1 MKKLFSVLA
10 ALSLVFSPVTPGFA
24 KTRQWIGVSIPSDKM
39 SDTWNWLWWKK
50 PSSGDSIEFSTR
62 INVRKEAQ
70 NDFSNYTFSGIS
82 FTGSARDTWVYGN
95 GIKLDGDI
103 ENYSEKSEQ
112 AIDWDM
118 ALQDNVNFYSGAGSY
133 NLRLDG
139 VISGGYGISK
149 DGTSTLTLGGANT
162 YTGVTTITQGTLTLD
177 AAGTIA
183 SSAGVV
189 NNATFAIQG
198 NKTIGYLSGTGST
211 TLGAN
216 TLTVTDTG
224 TYSGV
229 ASGTGGLTIN
239 GTGKTLTLTGANTYT
254 GATTI
259 SAGTLQIGNNGTTG
273 SLSTSSAITN
283 NGTLSFNRINAV
295 TQGTHFASVI
305 SGSGGVTQAG
315 SGTLTLSGANTYAG
329 VTSITRGTLTL
340 NATGTIASSSG
351 VSNAGTFTIQGNKT
365 IGYLSG
371 AGSTQLGN
379 NTLTVTGTGTYSGVM
394 SGTGGLTLN
403 GAGKTLTLQ
412 GANTYSGTTSLTAG
426 TLALGNNLA
435 LQNSTLDTS
444 GSGVINATGFT
455 TPTFGGLTGSKN
467 LASVITTGYG
477 SITGIT
483 LNPGSGVT
491 DTYSG
496 VIADGAAGMTLT
508 KTGAGVQTLSGA
520 NTYTGA
526 TTVHAGTL
534 TLDYSSQ
541 NNSKVSET
549 AALILGGGT
558 IHLSGGTYEQTVAS
572 TTLSAGDSSVTR
584 TLGTA
589 VLQMNTITVNPGATI
604 DFSAENI
611 AKTNNDNTT
620 DGYLGTWATIGGTDW
635 AMKDAGAGVNG
646 FIVAFEGYE
655 DIAAY
660 GSTINGG
667 DYQVRINSQ
676 GSGGDITLGS
686 DPTAI
691 DSLLQN
697 TSYDATVD
705 IAGQTFRADGIMIG
719 EGKGALTIGA
729 VAGDGSTL
737 TSSTAGAGIDLIN
750 YSNSSDLTINA
761 VIANNGGVSALTKA
775 GDGVLTLNGINTY
788 TGATNVDG
796 GTLNLNEDL
805 QNLSPS
811 SGLIFG
817 ADAKVN
823 LASGKDIECVVTT
836 DEDGTGTLNF
846 LGGVQS
852 AGGDIGAAGLALK
865 KVDVAAGSTT
875 TFNGDL
881 YTTTLSFSGDGTAN
895 IASDK
900 SITGAV
906 DNLTGSDGAGTLSLL
921 GGDQTVSGNIGATNT
936 LKAVNIAAALTKT
949 AELDGTV
956 EAATITMSGAGKA
969 QFDGA
974 VTATALN
981 VTSSGEVEINADSSI
996 TTTTVNTGT
1005 LDLNATFTGTTLTF
1019 TGAGEVV
1026 VADEKNITVNITNTS
1041 GLNGAGTLTTEGES
1055 LVTGTVGGSGANQRF
1070 GSLNINGAADTTA
1083 RITGAVYA
1091 TTATIG
1097 AGTLQLDSDSNITT
1111 TNLTNTGTLALNA
1124 VLAGAVNNGG
1134 NLLTVSSTGTGQI
1147 DGVISNLGGLT
1158 KTGSGTLTLSGVNTY
1173 SGGTNINAGVVSATA
1188 SAEALGTGAVV
1199 VADDA
1204 ALQITGALTF
1214 NEALT
1219 ITGAGVAG
1227 AGALRHISGNTIYS
1241 GVITLGGDARINSDA
1256 DLLTLSGATIDD
1268 AYDLA
1273 IGGDGN
1279 TTISGIIAIGDNTL
1293 VKDGAGTL
1301 TLSGVNTYSGGTNIN
1316 AGVVDAMTSD
1326 EALGTGDVAVADG
1339 AALQIRGAL
1348 DFNEALTIIG
1358 TGVSGGGA
1366 LRHISGNTTYSG
1378 DITLGSAAR
1387 INSDADLLTLS
1398 GATIDDA
1405 YDLTI
1410 GGAGDTHVSGVI
1422 AVGDNT
1428 LTKDGAGTLTLSGAN
1443 TYTGATTISSGTL
1456 QIGNNGTTGSL
1467 STSSSIT
1474 NNGTLSFYRTN
1485 TITQG
1490 TDFASIIS
1498 GTGAVRQEG
1507 SGTLILNGANTYSGG
1522 TTILGGTLN
1531 IGHATALGSGRFTI
1545 NGGTIN
1551 TNGANITLTTNNT
1564 QTWNASFT
1572 FTGTNNLNLG
1582 TGAVTLAFS
1591 PNVTVSANTLTI
1603 GGAISGAYGLTKL
1616 GAGALTLSGANAYTG
1631 GTTLTTGTL
1640 NINHATALGTG
1651 AVAINGGTID
1661 NTSGSSKTL
1670 TTTGAQTWGG
1680 DFTFTGTNSL
1690 NLGTGAVTLGTD
1702 RQITVSANALTI
1714 GGAIGDGG
1722 NNYSLTKA
1730 GDGTLVL
1737 DGVNTHG
1744 GGTHVTGGTLKI
1756 GAGATLSG
1764 TFLASSVSSGG
1775 TLDLNGSTL
1784 STANE
1789 VLGIAGN
1796 GYGGGGALRS
1806 SVGGSTWNGHNIYL
1820 TADARINSDAGT
1832 FTIGAGARELQ
1843 TQGFTVTIGGA
1854 GDTAINR
1861 VISGTGNIT
1870 KDGVGTLLLS
1880 GTNTYTGTTT
1890 VTEGV
1895 LELDFSAAGTATDI
1909 IKNSSALVL
1918 SGGELLLTGKNA
1930 TVNSQTV
1937 NGLTLN
1943 SGKSE
1948 ITLTANGATSLV
1960 LNLGNITNNAG
1971 ATVNFTLP
1979 TGTQDAT
1986 NGITTTRTNDASG
1999 ILGAWAT
2006 VTTATGTEWAVSGAP
2021 GGGASGNITAYAGY
2035 TNINVYGGVILDNA
2049 ANNVRIQN
2057 GGVAGNITLQDSD
2070 TKANTLMQDS
2080 DFVGTV
2086 DTAGGILRTYG
2097 IMISSG
2103 AADLV
2108 IGDVTGAAGT
2118 LTTASN
2124 GGDLVLSVQDAD
2136 SILTVNSVIA
2146 NNGAA
2151 SALIKSG
2158 DGTATLNGVNT
2169 YTGAT
2174 TVSEGTLALNTSLT
2188 ESSGLSF
2195 SDTGTTVTVADGKD
2209 IGRAGNVINITTTDN
2224 DQGTLTLLGSGTIFG
2239 QVGAAGA
2246 YLAAINAGAA
2256 DETTTFKNDVYAT
2269 EINADGTAS
2278 FDGDVNATTLNLAS
2292 NSTAV
2297 IASGK
2302 DLTGEVKA
2310 FHGKGTLTLSG
2321 GNQAMT
2327 GDIGTAAQSWLG
2339 TIDVAG
2345 AGPGTA
2351 TFNGAIMT
2359 KYFNVT
2365 GSRDVVFNDD
2375 VTTLNDFTLSSDSV
2389 VTLADTKNMTLGS
2402 GGIAGGSGE
2411 GTLTLLGTHTITG
2424 NLGSTLLG
2432 NNGLKLLTVGDA
2444 AGTGGKTV
2452 TVNGDIRAVTVNFAK
2467 DNELKL
2473 GSGYGITGAITTTTS
2488 GTGTLTFL
2496 GDAGA
2501 VGAIGAAG
2509 KVLEAVNFNGATTLS
2524 NDIYATDSNVQNGGT
2539 LTPGG
2544 GDINGN
2550 LSLLAGGT
2558 LSLGSNLMQVV
2569 GGAFSSAATSG
2580 INVSISSGANG
2591 KIEATGAAAS
2601 VDVGTSLFINVVGHI
2616 PENNQFTVLDGG
2628 AGGGVGT
2635 LTSITDDSERFYFTQ
2650 VADANDLIL
2659 LSNRYTTFSAA
2670 GANLS
2675 PNARAVGA
2683 VFDAIDEA
2691 GATGDMLNVID
2702 TLDTLSNAQIGDA
2715 FNTMTPDVSSG
2726 SAEGSRAL
2734 TGQAFSM
2741 VSNRLGGMRTGGAVG
2756 AGVSTGEMLNG
2767 VGVWMQGLGSHM
2779 KQGERKGIQGYKA
2792 NLFGTTIGADKVLD
2806 SHFRAGFAGS
2816 YGWARVK
2823 SKEGG
2828 SPSDDI
2834 NSYQATIY
2842 GSFDSLDLCKAR
2854 QGGKKSYE
2862 AVRSQVENSWYVD
2875 GMFAFTQNNY
2885 DSRREIWVTPASA
2898 RVAKA
2903 EHYGQQYSTNFE
2915 TGYKF
2920 VFEKTKSL
2928 EVTPFVGLGY
2938 NYLYMNK
2945 YKEKGA
2951 DALNLTV
2958 EGEGFQQLE
2967 QSLGTKLAYPM
2978 VSKKMG
2984 TFIPSVKAAWLYD
2997 YIGDRF
3003 QTTAT
3008 FAGGGPSFDTIGA
3021 KPARNGMLFGTELA
3035 FLNKGN
3041 MTLTGNWD
3049 LEVKDQFASNT
3060 YYGTARFDF

>member
-1 MKKLFSVLA
+1 MKKFLA
-10 ALSLVFSPVTPGFA
+10 VVAILSLIFSPVTPGFA
-24 KTRQWIGVSIPSDKM
+24 KTRQWIGIGTNANM
-39 SDTWNWLWWKK
+39 SQALNWLWLGK
-50 PSSGDSIEFSTR
+50 PNSGDSIEFSTY
-62 INVRKEAQ
+62 INVRKNVS

-82 FTGSARDTWVYGN
+82 FTSSARDTYVYGN
-95 GIKLDGDI
+95 SIKLNGDI
-103 ENYSEKSEQ
+103 ENYSKKSEQ
-112 AIDWDM
+112 AIDLNMD
-118 ALQDNVNFYSGAGSY
+118 LLKNVNFYSGTGSY
-133 NLRLDG
+133 NLGLYG
-139 VISGGYGISK
+139 VISGSYGISK
-149 DGTSTLTLGGANT
+149 DGTSTLTLGGVNT
-162 YTGVTTITQGTLTLD
+162 YTGATTIAEGTLILD
-177 AAGTIA
+177 ATGTIA

-216 TLTVTDTG
+216 TLTVTGTG

-229 ASGTGGLTIN
+229 ASGTGGLTVN
-239 GTGKTLTLTGANTYT
+239 GAGKTLTLTGANTYT

-273 SLSTSSAITN
+273 SLATSSAITN

-295 TQGTHFASVI
+295 TQGTHFGSVI
-305 SGSGGVTQAG
+305 AGSGGVTQAG
-315 SGTLTLSGANTYAG
+315 SGTLTLSGANTYTG

-340 NATGTIASSSG
+340 NATGTIASSAG
-351 VSNAGTFTIQGNKT
+351 VSNAGTFIIQGNKT

-403 GAGKTLTLQ
+403 GTGKTLTLS
-412 GANTYSGTTSLTAG
+412 GANTYSGTTTLSAG

-435 LQNSTLDTS
+435 MQQSTLSTS
-444 GSGVINATGFT
+444 GAGVINATGFT

-491 DTYSG
+491 NTYSG
-496 VIADGAAGMTLT
+496 VIANGAAGMTLT

-541 NNSKVSET
+541 NNSKISES
-549 AALILGGGT
+549 AALVLGGGT
-558 IHLSGGTYEQTVAS
+558 VHLSGGTYEQTVAS
-572 TTLSAGDSSVTR
+572 TTLSAGDSSVIHS
-584 TLGTA
+584 LGTA
-589 VLQMNTITVNPGATI
+589 VLQMNTITVNSGATI
-604 DFSAENI
+604 NFSAENI
-611 AKTNNDNTT
+611 AKTNNDNTA

-635 AMKDAGAGVNG
+635 AMKDAAAGVNG
-646 FIVAFEGYE
+646 LVVAFEGYE

-660 GSTINGG
+660 GSTITGG

-676 GSGGDITLGS
+676 GTVGNIALGAVT
-686 DPTAI
+686 TAI

-697 TSYDATVD
+697 TVYNATVD
-705 IAGQTFRADGIMIG
+705 TAGKTFRADGIMIG
-719 EGKGALTIGA
+719 ENKGALTIGA
-729 VAGDGSTL
+729 AAGDGTL
-737 TSSTAGAGIDLIN
+737 TSSTAGVGIDLVN

-761 VIANNGGVSALTKA
+761 VIADNGGASAVTKG
-775 GDGVLTLNGINTY
+775 GDGTLTLNGINTY
-788 TGATNVDG
+788 TGATIVGG
-796 GTLNLNEDL
+796 GTLNLNQSL
-805 QNLSPS
+805 LLS
-811 SGLIFG
+811 SGLVFG
-817 ADAKVN
+817 ADATVN
-823 LASGKDIECVVTT
+823 LASGKTLGCAVTT
-836 DEDGTGTLNF
+836 DEDGAGTLNF

-852 AGGDIGAAGLALK
+852 TSGDIGATGLALK
-865 KVDVAAGSTT
+865 KVDVAAGTT

-881 YTTTLSFSGDGTAN
+881 YVTTLSFSGDGTAN
-895 IASDK
+895 ITSDQ

-921 GGDQTVSGNIGATNT
+921 GGNQTVSGNIGETNA

-981 VTSSGEVEINADSSI
+981 VTASGEVEINADSSI

-1005 LDLNATFTGTTLTF
+1005 LDLNGTFTGTTLTF

-1026 VADEKNITVNITNTS
+1026 VADAKNITVNITNTS
-1041 GLNGAGTLTTEGES
+1041 GANGAGTLTTEGES

-1134 NLLTVSSTGTGQI
+1134 NLLTVASTGAGQI
-1147 DGVISNLGGLT
+1147 DGVISNSGALT

-1173 SGGTNINAGVVSATA
+1173 SGGTNINAGVVSATT

-1219 ITGAGVAG
+1219 ITGSGVAG
-1227 AGALRHISGNTIYS
+1227 AGALRHISGNTTYS

-1256 DLLTLSGATIDD
+1256 DLLTLSGATLDD
-1268 AYDLA
+1268 AYDLT

-1316 AGVVDAMTSD
+1316 AGVVSATTSA

-1339 AALQIRGAL
+1339 AALQITGAL
-1348 DFNEALTIIG
+1348 AFNEALTIIG
-1358 TGVSGGGA
+1358 TGVSSGGA

-1378 DITLGSAAR
+1378 VITLGGASR
-1387 INSDADLLTLS
+1387 INSDADTLTLS
-1398 GATIDDA
+1398 GATMDDS
-1405 YDLTI
+1405 YGLTI
-1410 GGAGDTHVSGVI
+1410 GGAGNTHVSGII
-1422 AVGDNT
+1422 AIGDNA
-1428 LTKDGAGTLTLSGAN
+1428 LTKDGTGTLILSGAN
-1443 TYTGATTISSGTL
+1443 TYIGTTTISAGTL

-1467 STSSSIT
+1467 ATGSAIT
-1474 NNGTLSFYRTN
+1474 NNATLSFYRTD
-1485 TITQG
+1485 TVTQG
-1490 TDFASIIS
+1490 TDFASVIS
-1498 GTGAVRQEG
+1498 GTGAVTQAG
-1507 SGTLILNGANTYSGG
+1507 AGTLILNGTNTYSGVTNVNAGVLNIRNNAATG
-1522 TTILGGTLN
+1522 TTAGGVLVTSGAALQLENGIAVGVEALTLNGTGISADGAMRNITGNNSWAGAITLGSATRVNSDTGTLTLSGN
-1531 IGHATALGSGRFTI
+1531 IG
-1545 NGGTIN
+1545 
-1551 TNGANITLTTNNT
+1551 GAGQN
-1564 QTWNASFT
+1564 
-1572 FTGTNNLNLG
+1572 
-1582 TGAVTLAFS
+1582 
-1591 PNVTVSANTLTI
+1591 LTI
-1603 GGAISGAYGLTKL
+1603 GGDGDTTLSGAVGTTTGTLSKDGDGT
-1616 GAGALTLSGANAYTG
+1616 LTLSGANAYSG
-1631 GTTLTTGTL
+1631 GTAITSGVVSATTS
-1640 NINHATALGTG
+1640 AEALGTG
-1651 AVAINGGTID
+1651 AVSVA
-1661 NTSGSSKTL
+1661 SGAAL
-1670 TTTGAQTWGG
+1670 QVTGA
-1680 DFTFTGTNSL
+1680 L
-1690 NLGTGAVTLGTD
+1690 NF
-1702 RQITVSANALTI
+1702 NEALTI
-1714 GGAIGDGG
+1714 
-1722 NNYSLTKA
+1722 
-1730 GDGTLVL
+1730 
-1737 DGVNTHG
+1737 
-1744 GGTHVTGGTLKI
+1744 
-1756 GAGATLSG
+1756 SG
-1764 TFLASSVSSGG
+1764 TGLSS
-1775 TLDLNGSTL
+1775 
-1784 STANE
+1784 
-1789 VLGIAGN
+1789 
-1796 GYGGGGALRS
+1796 GGALRHIS
-1806 SVGGSTWNGHNIYL
+1806 GATTYSGDITLGAAS
-1820 TADARINSDAGT
+1820 RINSDADTLTLTGAAIDDT
-1832 FTIGAGARELQ
+1832 FGL
-1843 TQGFTVTIGGA
+1843 TIGGA
-1854 GDTAINR
+1854 GDT
-1861 VISGTGNIT
+1861 VISKAITTGANTLT
-1870 KDGVGTLLLS
+1870 KDGAGTLTLTAMS
-1880 GTNTYTGTTT
+1880 TYTGKTT
-1890 VTEGV
+1890 VSEGV
-1895 LELDFSAAGTATDI
+1895 LELDFSAGGATSNI
-1909 IKNSSALVL
+1909 IKSTSALVL
-1918 SGGELLLTGKNA
+1918 SGGELLLTGKDS
-1930 TVNSQTV
+1930 TTNSQTV

-1943 SGKSE
+1943 SGRSE
-1948 ITLTANGATSLV
+1948 ITVTATGGSNPIV
-1960 LNLGNITNNAG
+1960 LKLWGITNNAG
-1971 ATVNFTLP
+1971 ATINFTLP

-1986 NGITTTRTNDASG
+1986 NGIMTTKANDASG

-2006 VTTATGTEWAVSGAP
+2006 VTTATGTELAVSG
-2021 GGGASGNITAYAGY
+2021 GDGVNLGNITAYTGY
-2035 TNINVYGGVILDNA
+2035 TNINVYGGVILDLA
-2049 ANNVRIQN
+2049 TNNVRIQD

-2070 TKANTLMQDS
+2070 TAISTLKQDS
-2080 DFVGTV
+2080 SFVGTV
-2086 DTAGGILRTYG
+2086 DTAGGTLRTYS
-2097 IMISSG
+2097 IMVDVG
-2103 AADLV
+2103 AASLV
-2108 IGDVTGAAGT
+2108 IGDAAGSVGT

-2124 GGDLVLSVQDAD
+2124 GGDLILSPQDAD
-2136 SILTVNSVIA
+2136 GVLTVNSVIA

-2151 SALIKSG
+2151 SSLTKSG
-2158 DGTATLNGVNT
+2158 EGTATLNGVNT

-2174 TVSEGTLALNTSLT
+2174 TVGGGTLAFNTSLT

-2195 SDTGTTVTVADGKD
+2195 NGAGATVTVADGKD
-2209 IGRAGNVINITTTDN
+2209 IGKAGNVTHITTTDN

-2239 QVGAAGA
+2239 QAGAAGA
-2246 YLAAINAGAA
+2246 YLAVINAGAA

-2269 EINADGTAS
+2269 EINADGTAN
-2278 FDGDVNATTLNLAS
+2278 FDGDVSATTLNLAS

-2339 TIDVAG
+2339 TINVAG
-2345 AGPGTA
+2345 SGTA
-2351 TFNGAIMT
+2351 TFNGAIKT

-2365 GSRDVVFNDD
+2365 NDRTIVLNDD
-2375 VTTLNDFTLSSDSV
+2375 ITTLNDFTLSSDSL

-2432 NNGLKLLTVGDA
+2432 NNGLKLLTVGDV

-2452 TVNGDIRAVTVNFAK
+2452 TANGDIRAVTINFAK
-2467 DNELKL
+2467 DNELIL
-2473 GSGYGITGAITTTTS
+2473 GSGYSLTGAVTTTTN
-2488 GTGTLTFL
+2488 TEGTLTFL
-2496 GDAGA
+2496 GSCPANGT
-2501 VGAIGAAG
+2501 IGAAG
-2509 KVLEAVNFNGATTLS
+2509 KALGAVNFYGATTLS
-2524 NDIYATDSNVQNGGT
+2524 NDIYATDTNVQNGGT

-2580 INVSISSGANG
+2580 INVSISSGAAG
-2591 KIEATGAAAS
+2591 KLDATGAAAS
-2601 VDVGTSLFINVVGHI
+2601 VDAGTSLFINVVGHI
-2616 PENNQFTVLDGG
+2616 PENNQFTILDGA

-2650 VADANDLIL
+2650 VADTNDLIL
-2659 LSNRYTTFSAA
+2659 LSHRYTTFSAA

-2756 AGVSTGEMLNG
+2756 AGVSAGEMLNG

-2779 KQGERKGIQGYKA
+2779 KQGERKGIQGYRA

-2842 GSFDSLDLCKAR
+2842 GSFDSLDLCKSR

-2885 DSRREIWVTPASA
+2885 DSRREIWVTPTSA

-2903 EHYGQQYSTNFE
+2903 DHYGQQYSTNFE
-2915 TGYKF
+2915 AGYKF

-2928 EVTPFVGLGY
+2928 EVTPFMGLGY

-3021 KPARNGMLFGTELA
+3021 KPAKNGMLFGGELA

-3041 MTLTGNWD
+3041 VTVTGNWD
-3049 LEVKDQFASNT
+3049 LELRDQFASNT
-3060 YYGTARFDF
+3060 YYGTVRYDF